1 MPGHLFLCVYL
12 PYLRGGYQNQDP
24 LMRSRLNT
32 FYAICW
38 IYLVLDVYTFFGLR
52 SLFKHRNARL
62 TFSIFYILTSLFI
75 YYSFYRF
82 YAAFTGGGFFSSH
95 SANIYMGIM
104 LTAIVGKLAFTIFM
118 LPQDLGRYLV
128 ALFRVVRGW
137 FGRENASTDNPLL
150 PRRRKFLT
158 LAATALAG
166 IPFSFMLYGITR
178 GKYAYT
184 VNNVKLAFKD
194 LPPAFEGFR
203 VVQISDV
210 HAGSLDS
217 ISAVARGIE
226 MVNAQRP
233 DLFLFTGDLVN
244 SDKDEIDPFID
255 LFNAVETTAGK
266 FCVLGNHDY
275 YGDPDDAE
283 SSESYWADFR
293 RKYAAMGFRLL
304 TNENAFI
311 EKDGQRIC
319 LLGVENW
326 GRGRWFPKYGDLDKA
341 LQDADPDEF
350 CILMSHDPTHWE
362 EKVLD
367 HPKHVHLTL
376 SGHTHGFQFGVNMPG
391 FKWSPAQYRYKYWMG
406 LYREKEQYL
415 YVNRGFGF
423 LAFPGRIGMW
433 PEITVLELTREA

>member
-1 MPGHLFLCVYL
+1 
-12 PYLRGGYQNQDP
+12 
-24 LMRSRLNT
+24 MRSRLNAFFT
-32 FYAICW
+32 ICW
-38 IYLVLDVYTFFGLR
+38 IYLVLDVYTYFGLR
-52 SLFKHRNARL
+52 SLLDGKRYRAA
-62 TFSIFYILTSLFI
+62 FSVVYIIASVLI

-95 SANIYMGIM
+95 SANIHMGIM
-104 LTAIVGKLAFTIFM
+104 LTAIVAKLAFVIFL

-128 ALFRVVRGW
+128 AGWRVVRGR
-137 FGRENASTDNPLL
+137 FVPDAGASEQALL

-158 LAATALAG
+158 MLATGLAS
-166 IPFSFMLYGITR
+166 IPFSLMFYGITR

-184 VNNVKLAFKD
+184 VNRVSLAFKD

-217 ISAVARGIE
+217 ISSVSKGIKLINE
-226 MVNAQRP
+226 QKP

-255 LFNAVETTAGK
+255 LFNSVNTTAGK
-266 FCVLGNHDY
+266 FCTLGNHDY
-275 YGDPDDAE
+275 YGVPDDVEE
-283 SSESYWADFR
+283 SDEYWSDFKG
-293 RKYAAMGFRLL
+293 KYASMGFRLL
-304 TNENAFI
+304 NNENAFI

-326 GRGRWFPKYGDLDKA
+326 GRGRWFPKHGDLDKA
-341 LQDADPDEF
+341 IGEAEDKEF
-350 CILMSHDPTHWE
+350 CILLSHDPTHWE

-367 HPKHVHLTL
+367 HPRHIHLTL
-376 SGHTHGFQFGVNMPG
+376 SGHTHGFQFGINMPG

-406 LYREKEQYL
+406 LYQEAGQYL

-433 PEITVLELTREA
+433 PEITVLELTREV